1 MIFKCVNILQLKFLF
16 AKSLHAFHH
25 FDEPTTRFLSFVSE
39 KERLFL
45 FLKYRGLRFRLTI
58 SNYKNLSGIRDSVE
72 QYM

>member
-1 MIFKCVNILQLKFLF
+1 MIFKCVNVLQLKLLF

-25 FDEPTTRFLSFVSE
+25 FDKPTTRFLPFVSE
-39 KERLFL
+39 KKRLFP

-58 SNYKNLSGIRDSVE
+58 ANYKNLSGLRDPVE